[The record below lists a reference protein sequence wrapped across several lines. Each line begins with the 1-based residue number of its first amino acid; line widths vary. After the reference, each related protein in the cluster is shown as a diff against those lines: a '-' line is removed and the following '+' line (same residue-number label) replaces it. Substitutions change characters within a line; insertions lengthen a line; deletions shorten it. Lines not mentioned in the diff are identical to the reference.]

1 MGEPHHGISVRLPTF
16 LCHRWPILSARA
28 WERCISQSAKPLQRI
43 ETPTVAWRTLHS
55 FLFPET
61 ASSMSDH
68 DSKSSRIAIQIG
80 KPSASSPHGIKQR
93 ARPAH
98 GKRHRAQAPHED
110 SESEDKSDN
119 GEQTY
124 GRHET
129 ITSYDLHGARLG
141 NDKARG
147 RGGPSEHSG
156 RGETDQEEKRPRN
169 ENGTSKQQKE
179 SGSQSRSDGG
189 AADKDNSET
198 QDKPVKWGLTINM
211 KGAGANK
218 DRGSGRSK
226 SRTDFSDS
234 EEDSGKKKKPT
245 KSLEDEALD
254 ALTGLRTP
262 KRKHVD
268 SDAAD
273 REPGAED
280 YQAVPI
286 DDFGAHLLRNFGW
299 DGKMRGKVREVTRH
313 ANLTGLGA
321 KDMKGAE
328 DLGAWNQKMAKDSRP
343 VRLDDYRR
351 EESKKRQR
359 TDDRNRDSYKR
370 EREREK
376 EREREHRGRDR

>member
-1 MGEPHHGISVRLPTF
+1 MGAPPRDLRQTPHFFVSSRAGSGRVGILHFAKRKSSAELPDSTLF
-16 LCHRWPILSARA
+16 PLS
-28 WERCISQSAKPLQRI
+28 SS
-43 ETPTVAWRTLHS
+43 
-55 FLFPET
+55 LFPET
-61 ASSMSDH
+61 ASNMSGH
-68 DSKSSRIAIQIG
+68 DSKASRIAIQIG
-80 KPSASSPHGIKQR
+80 KPPASSPHEIKQR
-93 ARPAH
+93 ARPTH
-98 GKRHRAQAPHED
+98 GKRHRVQALHED
-110 SESEDKSDN
+110 SESEDNSDN

-129 ITSYDLHGARLG
+129 ITSYDLHGARQE
-141 NDKARG
+141 NDRARG
-147 RGGPSEHSG
+147 RGGSSANSG
-156 RGETDQEEKRPRN
+156 RGEKEQLEERPRK
-169 ENGTSKQQKE
+169 ENGTSHQQRE
-179 SGSQSRSDGG
+179 MDSQSRSDGG

-211 KGAGANK
+211 KGAGANR

-226 SRTDFSDS
+226 SRTDQSDS
-234 EEDSGKKKKPT
+234 EQDSRKKEKAI
-245 KSLEDEALD
+245 KSIDDEALD
-254 ALTGLRTP
+254 ALTGSRTP

-321 KDMKGAE
+321 KDLKGAE
-328 DLGAWNQKMAKDSRP
+328 DLGAWNQKTAKDSRP

-359 TDDRNRDSYKR
+359 TDDRHRDSYKR